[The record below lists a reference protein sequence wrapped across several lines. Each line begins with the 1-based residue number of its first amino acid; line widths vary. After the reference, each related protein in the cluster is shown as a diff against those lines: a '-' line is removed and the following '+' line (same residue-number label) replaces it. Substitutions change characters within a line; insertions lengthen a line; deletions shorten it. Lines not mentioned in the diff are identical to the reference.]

1 MDTGAVKNRK
11 KSRTGLTAAHTAEHK
26 ANASVGALQK
36 LGQQRPST
44 DKFKKKSSQRQSM
57 QLV

>member
-1 MDTGAVKNRK
+1 MDTGAVKQRK
-11 KSRTGLTAAHTAEHK
+11 KSRTGLAAAHTAEHK

-44 DKFKKKSSQRQSM
+44 DKFKKKSS
-57 QLV
+57 